1 VGNKE
6 TLHGATETLVK
17 IQNSTIHVYENH
29 VVIEKKTIKHSEG
42 KDNKDCQI
50 DTHQATRLLLE
61 VVVVEPEIVSK
72 GPRLV
77 YTIQKEDYK
86 RI

>member
-1 VGNKE
+1 
-6 TLHGATETLVK
+6 
-17 IQNSTIHVYENH
+17 
-29 VVIEKKTIKHSEG
+29 
-42 KDNKDCQI
+42 
-50 DTHQATRLLLE
+50 LLLE

-72 GPRLV
+72 GPGLV